1 MKLALGDGG
10 IIRGKLGSDFE
21 FVRFAFPPL
30 SVPRLSV
37 VARALRACDYLC
49 EDSFLGN
56 GPRGGWGPRPQE
68 FFFFLFFLWRR
79 HVGWPW
85 LCERLA
91 AGIRPPH
98 ERDFLLFC
106 VIGWSRVIFGGD
118 RTVQTST
125 FFAGLATNFY
135 RRGQIDFRVGST

>member
-1 MKLALGDGG
+1 MNLALGDGG
-10 IIRGKLGSDFE
+10 IIRGKLGSGFE

-68 FFFFLFFLWRR
+68 FFFPFFPLAPARWLALALGA
-79 HVGWPW
+79 VGRW
-85 LCERLA
+85 
-91 AGIRPPH
+91 
-98 ERDFLLFC
+98 D
-106 VIGWSRVIFGGD
+106 
-118 RTVQTST
+118 
-125 FFAGLATNFY
+125 
-135 RRGQIDFRVGST
+135 

>member
-21 FVRFAFPPL
+21 FVRFAFHPL

-37 VARALRACDYLC
+37 VSRALRACDYLC

-68 FFFFLFFLWRR
+68 FFFSFFSSGAGTL
-79 HVGWPW
+79 VGPGSASGWP
-85 LCERLA
+85 LGLGRHTSE
-91 AGIRPPH
+91 
-98 ERDFLLFC
+98 
-106 VIGWSRVIFGGD
+106 IF
-118 RTVQTST
+118 
-125 FFAGLATNFY
+125 FFF
-135 RRGQIDFRVGST
+135 V